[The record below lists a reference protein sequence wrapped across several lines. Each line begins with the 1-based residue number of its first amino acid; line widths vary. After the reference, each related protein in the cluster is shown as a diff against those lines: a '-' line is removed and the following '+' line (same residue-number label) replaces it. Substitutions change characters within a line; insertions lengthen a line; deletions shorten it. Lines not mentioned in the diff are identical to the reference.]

1 MTGKRFIVIDDYTIV
16 DIEEEKLISTDGI
29 VDKMN
34 ELHEENIMLKNI
46 KKDKIIKRDYTS
58 MGLYDNKTEK
68 ENEELKQLLDYAD
81 DLIQSHLS
89 EHYIQQWRNFKTGH
103 KGYNDFWE
111 EKLKKHKELKE
122 DVE

>member
-1 MTGKRFIVIDDYTIV
+1 MIEKRFIVIDDYTIV

-34 ELHEENIMLKNI
+34 ELYEENIMLKNI

-68 ENEELKQLLDYAD
+68 ENEQLKQLLDYAD

-89 EHYIQQWRNFKTGH
+89 EHYIQQWRNFKTR
-103 KGYNDFWE
+103 KA
-111 EKLKKHKELKE
+111 KKA
-122 DVE
+122 